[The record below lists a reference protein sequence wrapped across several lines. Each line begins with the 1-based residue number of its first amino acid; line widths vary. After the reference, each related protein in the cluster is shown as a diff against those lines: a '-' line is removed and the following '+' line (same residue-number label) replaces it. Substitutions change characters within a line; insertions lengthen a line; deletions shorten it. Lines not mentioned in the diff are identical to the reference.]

1 MYNDITPYHHHPKD
15 QLLRSLAGSLAVGMP
30 SLFIAVWL
38 IKNSPIPEQPSLIA
52 LIILGMAAANF
63 AAINFLE
70 KYAEQLGKL
79 TLPALV
85 ITVGMVLLYIFADTF
100 NRFVM
105 DAGYRWLYPPVLAA
119 IGVVYLALFRE
130 RLFWVKSLLAVDAVM
145 LAGLWCLGVAE
156 KLAFPF

>member
-63 AAINFLE
+63 IAITMLE
-70 KYAEQLGKL
+70 KYSDQLGKL
-79 TLPALV
+79 TLPAM
-85 ITVGMVLLYIFADTF
+85 IATVGIVLLYIFADAF

-105 DAGYRWLYPPVLAA
+105 DAGFRWLYPAVLAA
-119 IGVVYLALFRE
+119 IGIIYIALFRE
-130 RLFWVKSLLAVDAVM
+130 RMFWVKSLLAVDAVM
-145 LAGLWCLGVAE
+145 LAGLCCLGVAE
-156 KLAFPF
+156 KLALPF